1 MTGNDRGGEPV
12 AVHRSRRY
20 VPLAVRK
27 WTGYGLIA
35 LFWLLLSR
43 GIWWQGLVVDAVV
56 IGALWL
62 VGQLPP
68 SSGLLAVEVWPDAL
82 RLRVA
87 AATEPLTVA
96 WADVLDVAFVAR
108 DENYEYVS
116 GGRSRWSVRHAAVVL
131 AVNGQTEPLVLVHLR
146 RPQQL
151 AVEIARHAAAVR
163 AATADRAEA

>member
-1 MTGNDRGGEPV
+1 
-12 AVHRSRRY
+12 
-20 VPLAVRK
+20 
-27 WTGYGLIA
+27 
-35 LFWLLLSR
+35 
-43 GIWWQGLVVDAVV
+43 VV

-163 AATADRAEA
+163 AATADRAEAYRPLAAQAAGGNGRASCSRSRVAASAKDGPYQVR